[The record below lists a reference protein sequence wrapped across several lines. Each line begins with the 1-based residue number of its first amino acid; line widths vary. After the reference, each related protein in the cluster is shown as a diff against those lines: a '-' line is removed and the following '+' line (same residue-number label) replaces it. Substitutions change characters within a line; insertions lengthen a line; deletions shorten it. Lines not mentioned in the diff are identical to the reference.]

1 MHRSF
6 LCSALTAAF
15 LAGCSSSPSDSDVK
29 QVVEDMLGRCPYLSL
44 ASFKK
49 VNGMAV
55 GDNLHAVD
63 VLFAVQVAPVPGAKE
78 IVERSKVD
86 AMALDEKLAAATE
99 AKVQAYSKDQEY
111 ETQKAQAL
119 QSKDAALSESL
130 LREQIKLGE
139 EIKEYERK
147 VDSLER
153 QKRALYSATVDPITA
168 RVNRECAN
176 VHNTIGVYE
185 NGKLDQYVTSFT
197 RDFARTLRLVKT
209 DNGWRAAL

>member
-1 MHRSF
+1 
-6 LCSALTAAF
+6 
-15 LAGCSSSPSDSDVK
+15 
-29 QVVEDMLGRCPYLSL
+29 MLGRCPYLSL

-78 IVERSKVD
+78 IVEKSKVD
-86 AMALDEKLAAATE
+86 ATALDEKLAAATE
-99 AKVQAYSKDQEY
+99 AKVQAYAKDQEY

-153 QKRALYSATVDPITA
+153 QKRALYSATVAPITA

-197 RDFARTLRLVKT
+197 RDFSRTLRLVKT